1 MENVCAVAGLWRGK
15 EAVSLG
21 PSLLLRPCSGLL
33 RLQGSY
39 QRSPSLTGVRWD
51 VRVILI
57 WISLKA
63 NDIEFFFMCLLVICA
78 SFEKC
83 LFSSFVIYWLD
94 CLFFWCLSFFE
105 FFIDADCKFSGQ
117 RFSPIYSTVFVL
129 VRRIFLDTFH
139 LCFEARSH
147 CVAWAG
153 FKFKILF
160 F

>member
-1 MENVCAVAGLWRGK
+1 MENVCAVAGLWRVK

-39 QRSPSLTGVRWD
+39 QRFPSLTGVRWD
-51 VRVILI
+51 VRVIWI

-83 LFSSFVIYWLD
+83 SVHLL
-94 CLFFWCLSFFE
+94 
-105 FFIDADCKFSGQ
+105 FIDWIVCSFG
-117 RFSPIYSTVFVL
+117 V
-129 VRRIFLDTFH
+129 
-139 LCFEARSH
+139 
-147 CVAWAG
+147 
-153 FKFKILF
+153 
-160 F
+160 

>member
-1 MENVCAVAGLWRGK
+1 MENVCAVAGLWRVK

-63 NDIEFFFMCLLVICA
+63 NDIDFFH
-78 SFEKC
+78 
-83 LFSSFVIYWLD
+83 
-94 CLFFWCLSFFE
+94 
-105 FFIDADCKFSGQ
+105 
-117 RFSPIYSTVFVL
+117 VFVS
-129 VRRIFLDTFH
+129 H
-139 LCFEARSH
+139 LCF
-147 CVAWAG
+147 
-153 FKFKILF
+153 I
-160 F
+160 